1 MIIGPVPD
9 ESPISGLSENS
20 HIMGWQTI
28 RFGAMSPLSQSS
40 LHGWIHAAISRER
53 YMLWTRDLHHWIQQR
68 RRFMKMCESIV
79 PTPSTL
85 KLWAPEVNQ
94 ISCMN
99 LACMG
104 EFVWPY
110 IKNATCYGHEICT
123 IEYNKDWGLYVEAL
137 WQPHQIWSNEP
148 LSSTIMCEFGLHG
161 RIRVVIS
168 PEPYNLWTWIQQRW
182 MFINIILC
190 GNSALELKSTMF
202 HEFCFRGCRDRCSD
216 QLVFEDP
223 HQFKLLLCIAM
234 MCYHFYWQIF
244 KNWFATL

>member
-1 MIIGPVPD
+1 
-9 ESPISGLSENS
+9 
-20 HIMGWQTI
+20 
-28 RFGAMSPLSQSS
+28 MSPLSQSS

-53 YMLWTRDLHHWIQQR
+53 YMLWIRDLHHWIQQR

-85 KLWAPEVNQ
+85 KLWAPEVN
-94 ISCMN
+94 MN

-110 IKNATCYGHEICT
+110 IKNITCYGHEICT

-148 LSSTIMCEFGLHG
+148 LNSTIMCEFGLHG
-161 RIRVVIS
+161 WIRVVIS

-182 MFINIILC
+182 MLILC
-190 GNSALELKSTMF
+190 GNSVSWILFLRLCGHNYLLNLTTYGHETCTTEYNDILLYSAYTYSDIGIMFVKSA
-202 HEFCFRGCRDRCSD
+202 G
-216 QLVFEDP
+216 
-223 HQFKLLLCIAM
+223 
-234 MCYHFYWQIF
+234 FY
-244 KNWFATL
+244 

>member
-1 MIIGPVPD
+1 
-9 ESPISGLSENS
+9 
-20 HIMGWQTI
+20 
-28 RFGAMSPLSQSS
+28 MSPLSQSS

-53 YMLWTRDLHHWIQQR
+53 YMLWIRDLHHWIQQR

-85 KLWAPEVNQ
+85 KLWAPEVN
-94 ISCMN
+94 MN

-110 IKNATCYGHEICT
+110 IKNSTCYGHEICT

-148 LSSTIMCEFGLHG
+148 LNSTIMCEFGLHG
-161 RIRVVIS
+161 WIRVVIS

-182 MFINIILC
+182 MLILC
-190 GNSALELKSTMF
+190 GNSVSWILFWGCVATIISLTLQPMDMRLVPLNTTI
-202 HEFCFRGCRDRCSD
+202 FCYTVHICTVISESC
-216 QLVFEDP
+216 L
-223 HQFKLLLCIAM
+223 
-234 MCYHFYWQIF
+234 
-244 KNWFATL
+244 